1 MLLSLREAAILLGR
15 SPRTLR
21 AQVARG
27 EVKGVKQNN
36 RWMIARAALPMSDS
50 RLAEVQ
56 RRAEQ
61 VRAEVEAAL
70 PSRTGARK
78 PRSIEDFAPF
88 RVVREVLASLPPGS
102 PAAPA
107 LRRAALALAAGVHRY
122 RGPDK
127 HAALAAARDALAEGA
142 AELLLHPLP
151 DLAAAR
157 RLEEDALGRL
167 GGLLRWA
174 ERAA

>member
-61 VRAEVEAAL
+61 VRAEV
-70 PSRTGARK
+70 
-78 PRSIEDFAPF
+78 
-88 RVVREVLASLPPGS
+88 
-102 PAAPA
+102 
-107 LRRAALALAAGVHRY
+107 HRI
-122 RGPDK
+122 
-127 HAALAAARDALAEGA
+127 
-142 AELLLHPLP
+142 
-151 DLAAAR
+151 
-157 RLEEDALGRL
+157 
-167 GGLLRWA
+167 
-174 ERAA
+174 

>member
-1 MLLSLREAAILLGR
+1 MLLSLREAALLLGR

-127 HAALAAARDALAEGA
+127 HAALAAARHR
-142 AELLLHPLP
+142 HPGFPRGSRLRIGP
-151 DLAAAR
+151 SRWGEVKQQHMHFRRPRREAYGIAR
-157 RLEEDALGRL
+157 
-167 GGLLRWA
+167 
-174 ERAA
+174 